1 MESKMEKVIEVL
13 KQDTNNKGEPNKVR
27 LSVATMLGN
36 LNGFDWSDFK
46 TALESNNLLIGGFG
60 QKSTS
65 PMEKLL
71 KDCITKV
78 CIAIEKGQTLT
89 LDFTKNGVEELSKK
103 YIGLDTSKLYD
114 TSENGSY
121 APIVEKEIECF
132 EPTEIQME
140 KYGHLKGKK
149 VKKLVKANSLN
160 FSSVD
165 IFCGDS
171 QGGYTKPKKVKWT
184 KLNSFIQ

>member
-1 MESKMEKVIEVL
+1 MNTTISQVIEAL

-36 LNGFDWSDFK
+36 LNGFAWEDFK

-78 CIAIEKGQTLT
+78 CIAIENGKKVDINDF
-89 LDFTKNGVEELSKK
+89 DFTKDNWSKLGKK
-103 YIGLDTSKLYD
+103 YVGLDRSKLYD
-114 TSENGSY
+114 ISENGSY
-121 APIVEKEIECF
+121 SPIVEKEIECF
-132 EPTEIQME
+132 EPTKIQME
-140 KYGHLKGKK
+140 AYGHLKGKK
-149 VKKLVKANSLN
+149 VTKLVKANSLN

-165 IFCGDS
+165 IFEN
-171 QGGYTKPKKVKWT
+171 KENAEKVK
-184 KLNSFIQ
+184 